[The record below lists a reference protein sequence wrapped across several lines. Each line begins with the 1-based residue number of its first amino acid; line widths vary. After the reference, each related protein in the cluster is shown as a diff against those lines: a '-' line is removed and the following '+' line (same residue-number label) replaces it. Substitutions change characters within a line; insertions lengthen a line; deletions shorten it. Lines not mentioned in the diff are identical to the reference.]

1 MGSLTCVTVGGLH
14 YVTVGGLMR
23 VTVGGLY
30 HVTVGGLYHVTVG
43 GLHVDRLREVL
54 DLVLNED
61 IGNNELYLFLFSL
74 ANTCSFFI
82 AHLK

>member
-1 MGSLTCVTVGGLH
+1 MGGL
-14 YVTVGGLMR
+14 T
-23 VTVGGLY
+23 

-54 DLVLNED
+54 DLVLNEN

>member
-1 MGSLTCVTVGGLH
+1 MGGLTH
-14 YVTVGGLMR
+14 

-43 GLHVDRLREVL
+43 GMNVDRLREVL
-54 DLVLNED
+54 DLVLNEN

-74 ANTCSFFI
+74 AKTCSVFI

>member
-1 MGSLTCVTVGGLH
+1 MGGL
-14 YVTVGGLMR
+14 T
-23 VTVGGLY
+23 

-43 GLHVDRLREVL
+43 GLHVDSLRKVL
-54 DLVLNED
+54 DLVLNEN

-82 AHLK
+82 VRLK